1 MSFDV
6 DLYEDDMLSS
16 YEQAIADEQMMRE
29 CWFYGTIHAVA
40 ELILEHGEDKI
51 MSLIRESIDRTINEQ
66 EKAFQ

>member
-6 DLYEDDMLSS
+6 DLYEDDLLSS
-16 YEQAIADEQMMRE
+16 YEEAIANEQMMRE
-29 CWFYGTIHAVA
+29 CWFYGTIDAVA

-51 MSLIRESIDRTINEQ
+51 MSLIREGVDKKINEQ